1 MIDRRWLVSLLAATT
16 LPLGVGAG
24 FADHLTSSAHRTYVV
39 SIEPTD
45 GVLCGNG
52 AELRDS
58 YGRPWPLRN
67 TDEVF
72 ISIENLPRIWVAN
85 RCEGSVVISGPLG
98 ADGFVLSG
106 QGVTLEPLAPG
117 LAIIGSVNLDPP
129 LFIQFVNFPID

>member
-1 MIDRRWLVSLLAATT
+1 MQAKRWAAVTLAFFSIFLAT
-16 LPLGVGAG
+16 GAG
-24 FADHLTSSAHRTYVV
+24 FPDHLASSAHRTYVV

-58 YGRPWPLRN
+58 HGRPWPLRN

-72 ISIENLPRIWVAN
+72 ISIENLPRIWVSN
-85 RCEGSVVISGPLG
+85 RCEGNVVISGPLG
-98 ADGFVLSG
+98 ADGFVMSG
-106 QGVTLEPLAPG
+106 QNLTFEPLAPG

-129 LFIQFVNFPID
+129 LFIQFVHFPID